1 MIHFPVPEALT
12 FDDVLLLP
20 AHSGVVPANTNTQTQ
35 LSRNIRLNIP
45 IISAAMDTVTESHMA
60 IALAQQGGLGIIH
73 RNLTI
78 DQQANEVDKVKR
90 SESGMIVDPV
100 TMSPDAKVS
109 DALDVMQK
117 YHISGVPITQKDG
130 KLVGILTN
138 RDLRFETRFD
148 IPISK
153 VMTQKNLITVPVGTT
168 LEQAEEI
175 LHEHRVEKLLVVDD
189 KYNLKGLITVK
200 DIQKKLKYPGAAK
213 DDKGR
218 LRVSG
223 AIGATGDF
231 LERAQELAKAKVDV
245 LAIDSAH
252 GHSSLVLEAVKKVK
266 ATLPEVELIA
276 GNIATFEG
284 ACDLVRA
291 GADGIKVGI
300 GPGSICTTRVV
311 TGVGVPQITA
321 IAEATRATRDSGVPV
336 IADGGIKY
344 SGDISKALAAGAS
357 AVMVGSMF
365 AGTDE
370 SPGELILY
378 QGRTFK
384 AYRGMGSLGAMA
396 QGSSERYFQ
405 NSDGDSSTAMPNPT
419 MGEDSNRLG
428 KLVPEG
434 IEGRVPYRG
443 SVAMIV
449 HQMVGGLKSGM
460 GYCGCQTVAELQQKA
475 RFVRISAAGL
485 RESHVHDVM
494 ITREAPNYAAE

>member
-12 FDDVLLLP
+12 FDDVLLVP
-20 AHSGVVPANTNTQTQ
+20 SRSEVVPAGTNTQTQ
-35 LSRNIRLNIP
+35 ISRNIHLNIP

-109 DALDVMQK
+109 DALDVMKK
-117 YHISGVPITQKDG
+117 YKISGVPITQKDG

-148 IPISK
+148 VPISK
-153 VMTQKNLITVPVGTT
+153 VMTKEHLITVPVGTT

-218 LRVSG
+218 LRVG
-223 AIGATGDF
+223 AAIGATGDF
-231 LERAQELAKAKVDV
+231 LERAQEMAKNKVDV

-252 GHSSLVLEAVKKVK
+252 GHSVAGARGRQESK
-266 ATLPEVELIA
+266 AALPEVDLIA
-276 GNIATFEG
+276 GNVATFDG
-284 ACDLVRA
+284 ACDLIKA
-291 GADGIKVGI
+291 GVDGIKVGI
-300 GPGSICTTRVV
+300 GPGSICTTRIV

-321 IAEATRATRDSGVPV
+321 IAESSRAARDAGVPI

-344 SGDISKALAAGAS
+344 SGDIVKGIAAGAS
-357 AVMVGSMF
+357 AVMIGSMF

-384 AYRGMGSLGAMA
+384 SYRGMGSLGAMA

-405 NSDGDSSTAMPNPT
+405 NSDGDALRRRPGHGRRIEPPRQARARGHRRPRALSRIGCA
-419 MGEDSNRLG
+419 DRLSDG
-428 KLVPEG
+428 RGPQIRHG
-434 IEGRVPYRG
+434 ILRLPDRRRTP
-443 SVAMIV
+443 AARPLRP
-449 HQMVGGLKSGM
+449 HQRRRI
-460 GYCGCQTVAELQQKA
+460 A
-475 RFVRISAAGL
+475 REPR
-485 RESHVHDVM
+485 
-494 ITREAPNYAAE
+494 P